1 MLIDPKTDR
10 IRKYPVYNENETLT
24 IKIKIKLH

>member
-10 IRKYPVYNENETLT
+10 IRKYPVYTDHEALT
-24 IKIKIKLH
+24 IKIKKKLT